1 VDHLFREKAPISDAG
16 WAQIEDEAR
25 RTLRHYLAARKLI
38 DYSASGSWT
47 DSGRGLGRV
56 SDVKSTEPDVEL
68 HSRIVQPLSE
78 VRVRF
83 SISRRELEALDRG
96 AADFDTD
103 PVIEAARAASRVE
116 DGAVLA
122 GNAGLGISGVA
133 TSSPHPVVELDD
145 EFRNFPDNVAQAL
158 DLLQEVGIGGPYG
171 IAMGPRC
178 WTGVMESSERGGYP
192 LIKHLRLMLD
202 GPVIWAPSVDGA
214 VIVSQRGGDFEI
226 LGGQDWSIGYLN
238 HDAESVEL
246 YLEETFTSLVN
257 TPAAAVRFDFA
268 G

>member
-1 VDHLFREKAPISDAG
+1 MA
-16 WAQIEDEAR
+16 
-25 RTLRHYLAARKLI
+25 
-38 DYSASGSWT
+38 
-47 DSGRGLGRV
+47 
-56 SDVKSTEPDVEL
+56 
-68 HSRIVQPLSE
+68 
-78 VRVRF
+78 
-83 SISRRELEALDRG
+83 
-96 AADFDTD
+96 
-103 PVIEAARAASRVE
+103 
-116 DGAVLA
+116 
-122 GNAGLGISGVA
+122 
-133 TSSPHPVVELDD
+133 LDD